1 KSLLLP
7 TQDDR
12 LFATTFLLLFAH
24 TFVSIAVAVHYAHP
38 LATSILSDVKALKAA
53 AATSHNYD
61 RAVVGTTW
69 EHGKKLFLIYLAY
82 VASKLATQLAV
93 TLAASATYSGEHL
106 TRKVVKER
114 IGGLL
119 GTAAFAGVL
128 ELSLTALLVART
140 SRIHMDLLIINHG
153 IFVWLHAVLSGSSTL
168 RLPRHGDPGERR
180 RVGGRQRLPQRV
192 VVWTL
197 RRAWQLMKARTKEE
211 AAVLVFVVNLL
222 PAVVYPAPVYA
233 FSFVYPAD
241 EYSLYYP
248 VDRFSI
254 SNEDVWLIG
263 VVSGSGLPTV
273 GAQLFS
279 MVTATVFCGLSM
291 GSNAGGAACPFDE
304 MNASMRET
312 HH

>member
-1 KSLLLP
+1 MTKSLLLP

-140 SRIHMDLLIINHG
+140 SLALLPYVYLGTG
-153 IFVWLHAVLSGSSTL
+153 IPVSVAASAVDRGCHS
-168 RLPRHGDPGERR
+168 
-180 RVGGRQRLPQRV
+180 
-192 VVWTL
+192 
-197 RRAWQLMKARTKEE
+197 LMKARTKEE

-291 GSNAGGAACPFDE
+291 GSNAGGAAFISNPL
-304 MNASMRET
+304 M
-312 HH
+312 